1 VTLLQVSNLSIDFFT
16 TRQVVHAVRDAS
28 FDVAAGERVGLV
40 GESGSGKTT
49 TALALMRMLKP
60 PGRIVSGA
68 ARIGDLDLVGLKGP
82 AIRATRLKT
91 ISYIPQGAMNS
102 LSPVLRVREQM
113 LDGLSDHGVRLSA
126 READTR
132 VREALAGVGLAAS
145 VADLFPHQLS
155 GGMKQRVCIAIA
167 MMLDPKVIIADE
179 PTSAL
184 DVISQRQ
191 VIQTLHTAQN
201 RIGCGMIIIGHDMG
215 LMAQATDRII
225 VMRDGRIVEDAPTR
239 RLFAAP
245 QHAYSA
251 ELIDSVPTLGSRI
264 SVPQHERPG
273 ARPPFLELSG
283 VGKTFGGGLLGA
295 GAKQALAPID
305 LRIDDDRPRVIAVV
319 GQSGSG
325 KTTLARI
332 MLGLETP
339 SEGHLRYHGQNV
351 AGLSAKDRAR
361 FRREVQAIFQDPY
374 ASFNPFYR
382 VDHALQIPLLHLGTA
397 GSQAEARAAMETA
410 CRDVGLNPREVLGRF
425 PHELSGGQ
433 RQRLMIARALA
444 LKPRLIVADE
454 PVSMVD
460 ASLRMTILNNLR
472 TLRQEHAISVVY
484 ITHDLATAYQ
494 VSDEVIVLYEGRL
507 VEAGSPEHV
516 IEKPQHAYTRAL
528 VSAIPWPDPD
538 RNWPLV
544 EPDRASWSQPAVV
557 QPGATSLGECLRS
570 RPRAAS

>member
-1 VTLLQVSNLSIDFFT
+1 MTLLQVSNLSVDFFT
-16 TRQVVHAVRDAS
+16 TRQIVHAVRDVS
-28 FDVAAGERVGLV
+28 FAVAAGERVGLV

-60 PGRIVSGA
+60 PGRIVAGS
-68 ARIGDLDLVGLKGP
+68 ARIGDLDLVGLNGP
-82 AIRATRLKT
+82 AIRAARLKT

-113 LDGLSDHGVRLSA
+113 LDGLADHGVRLSA
-126 READTR
+126 REAKAR
-132 VREALAGVGLAAS
+132 VDDALAGVGLAAS

-167 MMLDPKVIIADE
+167 MMLDPKIIIADE

-191 VIQTLHTAQN
+191 VIQTLHAAQK
-201 RIGCGMIIIGHDMG
+201 RIGCGMVIIGHDMG

-225 VMRDGRIVEDAPTR
+225 VMKDGRIVEDAPTP

-251 ELIDSVPTLGSRI
+251 ELIESVPTLGSRI
-264 SVPQHERPG
+264 SAAQDGPPG
-273 ARPPFLELSG
+273 ASVPFLELSG
-283 VGKTFGGGLLGA
+283 VGKTFGDGLLG
-295 GAKQALAPID
+295 GRIKQALAPID
-305 LRIDDDRPRVIAVV
+305 LRIDAERPRVIAVV

-332 MLGLETP
+332 MLGLEPP
-339 SEGHLRYHGQNV
+339 SEGQFRYRGQDV
-351 AGLSAKDRAR
+351 GQLSVPERAR

-382 VDHALQIPLLHLGTA
+382 VDHALLMPLLHLGAA
-397 GSQAEARAAMETA
+397 GSRIEAREAMEAA

-472 TLRQEHAISVVY
+472 ALRQEHAISVVY

-494 VSDEVIVLYEGRL
+494 VSDEVIVLYDGRL
-507 VEAGSPEHV
+507 VEAGTPERV

-544 EPDRASWSQPAVV
+544 EPDRASWNQPAVV
-557 QPGATSLGECLRS
+557 QPGATCLG
-570 RPRAAS
+570 

>member
-1 VTLLQVSNLSIDFFT
+1 MSLLQVSNLSVDFFT
-16 TRQVVHAVRDAS
+16 TRQVVHAVRDVS
-28 FDVAAGERVGLV
+28 FNVAAGERVGLV

-60 PGRIVSGA
+60 PGRIVSGS
-68 ARIGDLDLVGLKGP
+68 ARVGDLDLVALQGP
-82 AIRATRLKT
+82 AIRAARLKT

-102 LSPVLRVREQM
+102 LSPVLRVHEQM
-113 LDGLSDHGVRLSA
+113 LDGLADHGVRLSA
-126 READTR
+126 REAQAR
-132 VREALAGVGLAAS
+132 VRDALAGVGLSAS

-167 MMLDPKVIIADE
+167 MMLDPQVIIADE

-191 VIQTLHTAQN
+191 VIQTLHEAQM
-201 RIGCGMIIIGHDMG
+201 RIGCGMVIIGHDMG

-225 VMRDGRIVEDAPTR
+225 VMKDGRIVEDALTP

-251 ELIDSVPTLGSRI
+251 ELIESVPTLGSRP
-264 SVPQHERPG
+264 SLPRSEPAG
-273 ARPPFLELSG
+273 ADAPFLDLSG
-283 VGKTFGGGLLGA
+283 VGKIFGSGLLG
-295 GAKQALAPID
+295 GRTKQALAPID
-305 LRIDDDRPRVIAVV
+305 LRIDADRPRVIAVV

-332 MLGLETP
+332 MLGLEAP
-339 SEGHLRYHGQNV
+339 SEGRFRYRGQDV
-351 AGLSAKDRAR
+351 GRLSTPERAR

-382 VDHALQIPLLHLGTA
+382 VDHALLTPLLHLGGA
-397 GSQAEARAAMETA
+397 ESPAEARATMEAA

-472 TLRQEHAISVVY
+472 ALRQEHAISVVY

-494 VSDEVIVLYEGRL
+494 VSDEVIVLYDGRL
-507 VEAGSPEHV
+507 VEAGPPERV
-516 IEKPQHAYTRAL
+516 IEKPEHPYTQAL
-528 VSAIPWPDPD
+528 VSAIPWPDPERD
-538 RNWPLV
+538 WAPA
-544 EPDRASWSQPAVV
+544 EPDRASWNRPAVIHT
-557 QPGATSLGECLRS
+557 GATSIG
-570 RPRAAS
+570 